1 MNYEFTAKSVIFQ
14 IGGRKNIQSL
24 THCITRLRFV
34 VKDKSKVNMQ
44 GLEDIEGV
52 ITAIDSGGQIQVVI
66 GSEVDEVYDSVVKAA
81 KLNDDDIS
89 SDTGHEVKKKP
100 LDAFIDLVSG
110 IFQPVIRILAGA
122 GIIKGIFVILLYMDL
137 ISATSGVYVILNS
150 AADAILY
157 YLPVIV
163 GVSAAKKFKL
173 NPYLG
178 LVIGAA
184 LVHPTILGLTSGDVL
199 YTVFSGTIFESS
211 VYTTFLG
218 IPVIMMNYSSSVMPA
233 IFAIY
238 FASKV
243 DRAARKVLNKNLKE
257 VFAPVITICLAVPVT
272 LILIGPLATYLSDIL
287 SYGLNA
293 LYSAYP
299 PLAGLILGG
308 TWQIL
313 VMFGLHW
320 GIIPLFINEIVTTG
334 STGISSLSS
343 VGTTVTAGVV
353 FAIYLKT
360 KNKELKA
367 LSFAGFI
374 SSLCGVT
381 EPALYGITLPR
392 KKPFYITLLASGIA
406 GFISGAFA
414 SRMYIPGGMGIF
426 KIPTAINPATG
437 PDMSFYGYII
447 ALVVGFTVAFIL
459 TWAFGFSD
467 KTDPILNKHKAIKQ
481 VSISEVYSP
490 MQGDVVALSDLE
502 DKAFS
507 QGLIG
512 DGVAINP
519 SEGKVYA
526 PCNGTLAVV
535 FPTGHAF
542 GILGDN
548 GLELLI
554 HIGVDTVKLNG
565 EGFKTYF
572 QQGDVVKQGDLIAEF
587 DIELIKKAGY
597 SLVSPVIVTNGMD
610 NKSMVKTT
618 ATSVNYQ
625 DSLLEVM

>member
-14 IGGRKNIQSL
+14 IGGRKNIKSL

-34 VKDKSKVNMQ
+34 VNDKSKVNMQ

-52 ITAIDSGGQIQVVI
+52 ITVLDSGGQIQVVI
-66 GSEVDEVYDSVVKAA
+66 GSEVDDVYDAVVKAA
-81 KLNDDDIS
+81 KLNEDDIS

-100 LDAFIDLVSG
+100 IDAFIDLVSG

-122 GIIKGIFVILLYMDL
+122 GIIKGVFVILLYL
-137 ISATSGVYVILNS
+137 NVLTATSGVYVILNS

-178 LVIGAA
+178 LAIGAA
-184 LVHPTILGLTSGDVL
+184 LVHPTILGITSGDVL
-199 YTVFSGTIFESS
+199 YTIFSGTIFESN

-233 IFAIY
+233 IFAVY

-243 DRAARKVLNKNLKE
+243 DKIARKLLNKNIKE
-257 VFAPVITICLAVPVT
+257 VFAPAITLCLAVPAT
-272 LILIGPLATYLSDIL
+272 LILIGPAATYFSDIL
-287 SYGLNA
+287 SYLLNA
-293 LYSAYP
+293 IYTTYP
-299 PLAGLILGG
+299 ALAGLILGG

-334 STGISSLSS
+334 STGISSITS

-367 LSFAGFI
+367 LSFASFV
-374 SSLCGVT
+374 SSVCGVS

-392 KKPFYITLLASGIA
+392 KKPFYITLISSAIA
-406 GFISGAFA
+406 GLISGLFKV
-414 SRMYIPGGMGIF
+414 RMYVPGGMGVF
-426 KIPTAINPATG
+426 KIPFAINPETG

-447 ALVVGFTVAFIL
+447 ALVVGFVVAFVL
-459 TWAFGFSD
+459 TWLFGFDD
-467 KTDPILNKHKAIKQ
+467 KTDPILNKHKNKK
-481 VSISEVYSP
+481 VSKVSEVSSP
-490 MQGDVVALSDLE
+490 MKGKVVALSDLE

-512 DGVAINP
+512 DGLAINP
-519 SEGKVYA
+519 TEGKVYA
-526 PCNGTLAVV
+526 PFDGTLSVV

-542 GILGDN
+542 GITGED
-548 GLELLI
+548 GIELLI
-554 HIGVDTVKLNG
+554 HIGVDTVKLDG
-565 EGFKTYF
+565 KGFKTF
-572 QQGDVVKQGDLIAEF
+572 FKQGENVKKGDLIAEF

-597 SLVSPVIVTNGMD
+597 SLVSPVIITSNLD
-610 NKSMVKTT
+610 NKTLVKTAEKT
-618 ATSVNYQ
+618 VNYQ
-625 DSLLEVM
+625 DSFLEVE